1 MSNKNNIDDLRTH
14 LFDTLKGLKDGSMSI
29 ETAQAMSLVSQTII
43 NTAKVEAEFA
53 KATGESISSEFLG
66 QAQEV
71 LPNGITAIHKH
82 RMLG

>member
-53 KATGESISSEFLG
+53 KATGESISSKFLE
-66 QAQEV
+66 QEQEA
-71 LPNGITAIHKH
+71 LPIGITSIRQH
-82 RMLG
+82 RIA